1 MKSRV
6 LFALLAALLAATG
19 CSSDNNEVQRVV
31 CSVQSINDGNP
42 VVSAAVNTGAD
53 AGNLSDDYVPLD
65 FVPVL
70 FYARPGSSLLTIPE
84 NGAYSAFIITAYDAV
99 WEPGAGAPAAL
110 TDYNVSRGLLTARV
124 PINDEFLVS
133 FPIAPQEMKG
143 EAWYPAQ
150 YSGTVFT
157 ANLALTFYGH
167 AEGSDREVAVPAGT
181 TVTFLGAVGQ
191 TN

>member
-1 MKSRV
+1 MKSRA
-6 LFALLAALLAATG
+6 LFALLAVVLAAAG
-19 CSSDNNEVQRVV
+19 CSNDNNELQRVV

-70 FYARPGSSLLTIPE
+70 FWARPGNSLMTIPE
-84 NGAYSAFIITAYDAV
+84 DGAYSAFIITSYDAV
-99 WEPGAGAPAAL
+99 WHPGAGAPAAL
-110 TDYNVSRGLLTARV
+110 TDYNVSHGLLSARV
-124 PINDEFLVS
+124 PINDEFLVA
-133 FPIAPQEMKG
+133 FPIAPQEMKN

-150 YSGTVFT
+150 YSPTVFT
-157 ANLALTFYGH
+157 ANLELTFYGH
-167 AEGSDREVAVPAGT
+167 AEGSDHEVAVPAGT

-191 TN
+191 ND